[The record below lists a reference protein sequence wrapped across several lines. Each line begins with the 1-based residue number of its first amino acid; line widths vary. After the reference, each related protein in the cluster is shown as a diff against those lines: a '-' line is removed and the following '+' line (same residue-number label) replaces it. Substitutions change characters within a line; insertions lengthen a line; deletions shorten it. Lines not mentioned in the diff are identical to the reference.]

1 MKLLN
6 TLYSKLAATLVAL
19 LLGVGI
25 FYALFSQ
32 SLFEQ
37 SYQSSNQLLNQN
49 LATDL
54 VREMRLIKDG
64 KVDQKSMKEAFH
76 VMMLVNP
83 AIEIYFLDSFGNIVS
98 YSADPGKIKRKSIAL
113 EPIKQFISGGTN
125 YPLLGDDPRNLNNQK
140 SFSVAPLPDID
151 NPEGY
156 LYVVLQGT
164 QYDQIQMLEQFQTLQ
179 TLGFSA
185 LAGSLLTGLIIGL
198 ILFYRL
204 TRRIRK
210 LNQSVDHFR
219 EFDKKSAPDQRQALP
234 DDFVDGD
241 EISQLSR
248 SFDAMAQRIDQ
259 QLEELQLQ
267 DNLRREL
274 VANISHDLRT
284 PLAAIHGYI
293 ERLKTRFDELSEPE
307 RIEFLDISLAHSER
321 LNHMIEALFELS
333 KLEARESPPVIESF
347 SIRELTQDV
356 LQKFK
361 LEAESK
367 GLSLTFK
374 CDDQLPLANGDI
386 ALIDRALSNLVDNAI
401 SCTEAGG
408 FVELILHQVDS
419 HVLVKVKDSGKG
431 IEEKYLPTLFERFYQ
446 VDSKRR
452 SSSKHAGLGL
462 SITHRILELHDQT
475 IEVKSQLGH
484 GTTFLFHLP
493 LAGEVGCPAISEP

>member
-6 TLYSKLAATLVAL
+6 TLYSKLAATLIAL
-19 LLGVGI
+19 LLSVGI

-54 VREMRLIKDG
+54 VREMKLIKDG
-64 KVDQKSMKEAFH
+64 RVDQNSMKEAFH

-83 AIEIYFLDSFGNIVS
+83 AIEIYFLDSAGNIVS
-98 YSADPGKIKRKSIAL
+98 FSADPAKIKRKKIDL
-113 EPIKQFISGGTN
+113 EPIERFMSGEAN

-140 SFSVAPLPDID
+140 SFSVAALPSFDT
-151 NPEGY
+151 PEGY

-164 QYDQIQMLEQFQTLQ
+164 QYDQIQMLEQFQTLE

-204 TRRIRK
+204 TRRIRR
-210 LNQSVDHFR
+210 LNQSVDHYR
-219 EFDKKSAPDQRQALP
+219 EFDKVADLGQRPASQ
-234 DDFVDGD
+234 DDFNEGD

-248 SFDAMAQRIDQ
+248 SFDAMARRIDQ
-259 QLEELQLQ
+259 QLQELQLQ

-274 VANISHDLRT
+274 IANISHDLRT

-293 ERLKTRFDELSEPE
+293 ERLKTHFDDLPQAE
-307 RIEFLDISLAHSER
+307 RNEYLDISLAHSKR

-333 KLEARESPPVIESF
+333 KLEAREAQPVIEPF
-347 SIRELTQDV
+347 SILELIQDV

-367 GLSLTFK
+367 GLLLSFK
-374 CDDQLPLANGDI
+374 CDDQLPLVNGDI
-386 ALIDRALSNLVDNAI
+386 ALIDRALSNLLDNAI
-401 SCTEAGG
+401 SCTDAGG
-408 FVELILHQVDS
+408 SVELILNHEGDCVS
-419 HVLVKVKDSGKG
+419 VKVKDTGKG
-431 IEEKYLPTLFERFYQ
+431 IDKKYLPTLFQRFYQ
-446 VDSKRR
+446 ADSKRR
-452 SSSKHAGLGL
+452 ESSQHAGLGL
-462 SITHRILELHDQT
+462 SITHRILELHGQT
-475 IEVKSQLGH
+475 IEVNSQIGE
-484 GTTFLFHLP
+484 GSTFLFHMP
-493 LAGEVGCPAISEP
+493 LATR